1 LLATEN
7 NLVRRILKRSKDP
20 DVKDY
25 TNILRDWEDNQDK
38 VKEDLLQVKA

>member
-1 LLATEN
+1 
-7 NLVRRILKRSKDP
+7 VRRILKRSKDP

-25 TNILRDWEDNQDK
+25 ANILRDWEDKQDK